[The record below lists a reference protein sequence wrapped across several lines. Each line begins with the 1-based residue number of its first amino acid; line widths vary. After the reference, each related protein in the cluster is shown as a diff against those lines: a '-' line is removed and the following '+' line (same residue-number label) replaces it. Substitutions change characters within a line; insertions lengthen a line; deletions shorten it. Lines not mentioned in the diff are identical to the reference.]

1 MKDSFIL
8 KLAVNELT
16 QCVNQLAQK
25 YNISPSL
32 LTFVMSTVSDKVNEL
47 AIHEA
52 VDEVGKLELKVAE
65 MQSKSEENG
74 TSETTKPVD
83 VPTGKQ
89 SITTKST
96 SVRKSGTIDDLIKD
110 LEANG
115 VKVTQIRKEV
125 TSDGTTEEI
134 IEEGEDGN
142 RRANNNH

>member
-65 MQSKSEENG
+65 MQSKSEESG

>member
-16 QCVNQLAQK
+16 QYVNQLAQK

-32 LTFVMSTVSDKVNEL
+32 LTFVISTVSDKVNEL

-125 TSDGTTEEI
+125 TPDGTTEEI

-142 RRANNNH
+142 R